1 MVRVC
6 RRTGGCHRMHGKSFI
21 VYQDKCVP
29 AAGLKVLPQSLN
41 HPIISNT
48 TPLYQLFDRGPCTQF
63 DSVMRVIEFGIPFIG
78 ACHACHWCL
87 SCLPLMFVR
96 LAINGFKYLCCVV
109 TKWCIAIFVSRKQYV
124 TQRKEELVRYWIVC
138 THERMKKIYRWNHAR
153 MCRMHYIILP
163 SL

>member
-63 DSVMRVIEFGIPFIG
+63 DSVMRVIGVNPCRSLMFVMPVIG
-78 ACHACHWCL
+78 FFVMPVIDVCHAC
-87 SCLPLMFVR
+87 P
-96 LAINGFKYLCCVV
+96 
-109 TKWCIAIFVSRKQYV
+109 
-124 TQRKEELVRYWIVC
+124 
-138 THERMKKIYRWNHAR
+138 
-153 MCRMHYIILP
+153 
-163 SL
+163 